1 MMKVLGSNPCTEM
14 VRIIIGVR
22 SSVQKMVD
30 EVGSSTKLKMVL
42 SQR

>member
-14 VRIIIGVR
+14 VRIITGVR
-22 SSVQKMVD
+22 SSVQKVD
-30 EVGSSTKLKMVL
+30 ETGSSTKLKMML